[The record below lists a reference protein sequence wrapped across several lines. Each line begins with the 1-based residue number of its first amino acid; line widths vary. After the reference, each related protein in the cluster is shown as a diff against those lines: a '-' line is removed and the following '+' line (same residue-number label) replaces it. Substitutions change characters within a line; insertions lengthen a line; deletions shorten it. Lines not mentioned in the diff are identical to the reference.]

1 MQYNSKAVMPPLI
14 LRCKSVSG
22 PFQVRSLEWA
32 KNGTYMG
39 GTRESL
45 GSNVTGAFVEFLA
58 RYLFGIVGRLS
69 PRINLS
75 STFLLTIKFNIIY
88 D

>member
-1 MQYNSKAVMPPLI
+1 
-14 LRCKSVSG
+14 
-22 PFQVRSLEWA
+22 
-32 KNGTYMG
+32 MG
-39 GTRESL
+39 LTWEAQGSHL
-45 GSNVTGAFVEFLA
+45 GAMSQGAFVEFLA